1 MTVVFACF
9 RSSALCVRIR
19 PVPPLHCFLCHIPPP
34 PKLRTDKPG
43 VALREHHLTAFNL
56 IAAETS
62 GCFAMRA
69 NDGWLACD
77 RDPQIWTVR
86 GIDGFLERNKPCALW
101 ISAPNG
107 EVPLC
112 RRAQTIVGARLTDR
126 TSHSYFVGYRHESLD
141 LKVLR

>member
-1 MTVVFACF
+1 MKPQPE
-9 RSSALCVRIR
+9 SSTQEVLGG
-19 PVPPLHCFLCHIPPP
+19 LTL
-34 PKLRTDKPG
+34 
-43 VALREHHLTAFNL
+43 ALRKHHLTAFNL

-69 NDGWLACD
+69 HDGRLACD
-77 RDPQIWTVR
+77 RNPQIWTVH
-86 GIDGFLERNKPCALW
+86 GIDGFLECNKPCALW
-101 ISAPNG
+101 ISASNG

-126 TSHSYFVGYRHESLD
+126 TSRSNFVGYRHGSLD